1 MKYFQELFI
10 NSKRLTLS
18 LLILTFSLS
27 LSAVNDY
34 SLTSPDGKLEV
45 NVKVDK
51 TITYAV
57 SLNGQSLLAPS
68 AISMT
73 LNDGR
78 VMGAGARVKSA
89 STTQHRGT
97 IAAIFYKKSKVS
109 DDYNQLLLSF
119 GRYTLTFRAYD
130 EGMAYRFSAN
140 GKKALTVKGEQATFR
155 FAKDWNCTVPY
166 VRGDFSKAKNPIAA
180 QYRNSFS
187 NTYTRTKL
195 SKLDAQKLMFLPI
208 IVEADNNVKINITES
223 DVQCYPGMFLR
234 NTDGGSTLT
243 GVFAPLPD
251 KVDDT
256 TPTNLGVNVI
266 TRHDYIAVTP
276 GTHRFPWRIISV
288 TTKDEQLL
296 SNDMVYRLAEPS
308 RLTDTSWIRPGMTSW
323 DWWSD
328 WSLFKVD
335 FKAGINM
342 QTYKYFIDFAARY
355 GLPYVLI
362 DDGWSQHDNLFKV
375 SPGMDMKELA
385 RYANEKGVGL
395 LLWSSMMAFN
405 KDMESLCKTYSAMGY
420 KGFKVDFM
428 DRNDAAC
435 NEFLYKVA
443 ATAAKYHMVIDFHGI
458 HKPDG
463 ITRTYPNVLN
473 MEGVAGQ
480 ENVKWKTIEQY
491 DQTTYDVTVPFL
503 RNMAG
508 PMDYTQG
515 AMLNGT
521 RSSYRPSN
529 SLPMSQNT
537 RTHQL
542 AEYVVFFSPLNMLC
556 DSPTRYMDNDAC
568 TRFIA
573 ACPTVWD
580 ETVPLE
586 SKLGEYVA
594 VARRKGAT
602 WYVGAITGW
611 TARDMKLD
619 LSFLG
624 SGDFQ
629 AECFADGP
637 NVDKVA
643 EDYITRLTEVP
654 QNRVM
659 DVHLAS
665 AGGFVMKITK
675 R

>member
-1 MKYFQELFI
+1 M
-10 NSKRLTLS
+10 KRLALS
-18 LLILTFSLS
+18 CLALAVCAILQAATP
-27 LSAVNDY
+27 Y
-34 SLTSPDGKLEV
+34 RLTSPDGKL
-45 NVKVDK
+45 KVDVEVGK

-57 SLNGQSLLAPS
+57 SLNGQALLAPS

-73 LNDGR
+73 LSDGS
-78 VMGAGARVKSA
+78 VLGASPRVKSA
-89 STTQHRGT
+89 ASTQHRGT
-97 IAAIFYKKSKVS
+97 INAILYKKAKVS

-130 EGMAYRFSAN
+130 EGVAYRFTVN
-140 GKKALTVKGEQATFR
+140 GKKTLTVKDEQATFS
-155 FAKDWNCTVPY
+155 FAKDWDCTVPY
-166 VRGDFSKAKNPIAA
+166 VRGDFSKAKDPIAA
-180 QYRNSFS
+180 QFGNSFE

-208 IVEADNNVKINITES
+208 IVEADNNVKVNITES
-223 DVQCYPGMFLR
+223 DVQAYPGMFLR
-234 NTDGGSTLT
+234 NAEGGSTLS
-243 GVFAPLPD
+243 GVFAPMPD

-256 TPTNLGVNVI
+256 TPTNLGVKVLS
-266 TRHDYIAVTP
+266 RHDYIAAAN
-276 GTHRFPWRIISV
+276 GTRHFPWRIISV

-296 SNDMVYRLAEPS
+296 GNDMVYRLAEPS
-308 RLTDTSWIRPGMTSW
+308 RLTDTSWIRPGMASW
-323 DWWSD
+323 DWWND
-328 WSLFKVD
+328 WSVFKTD
-335 FKAGINM
+335 FKAGINT
-342 QTYKYFIDFAARY
+342 QTYKYFIDFAAKY

-375 SPGMDMKELA
+375 VPGMDMQELA
-385 RYANEKGVGL
+385 RYAKEKGVDL

-405 KDMESLCKTYSAMGY
+405 KDMDALCKTYADMGY
-420 KGFKVDFM
+420 KGFKVDFI
-428 DRNDAAC
+428 DRDDAAC

-463 ITRTYPNVLN
+463 VTRTWPNVLN
-473 MEGVAGQ
+473 MEGVDGQ
-480 ENVKWKTIEQY
+480 ENVKWATIAQY

-515 AMLNGT
+515 AMLNAT
-521 RSSYRPSN
+521 RQSYRPSN
-529 SLPMSQNT
+529 SQPMSQNT
-537 RTHQL
+537 RAHQL

-556 DSPTRYMDNDAC
+556 DSPTRYMDNDTC

-586 SKLGEYVA
+586 SRLGEYVA
-594 VARRKGAT
+594 VARRKGDV

-611 TARDMKLD
+611 DARDLKLD

-624 SGDFQ
+624 SGSFQ
-629 AECFADGP
+629 AECFADGL

-643 EDYITRLTEVP
+643 EDYTRRVTDVP
-654 QNRVM
+654 QTRVM
-659 DVHLAS
+659 DVHLAP
-665 AGGFVMKITK
+665 AGGFAMRITRK
-675 R
+675 